1 MSFKNDEL
9 NTENSFIHKASASE
23 FSKLFY
29 SLPGAST
36 IFAGLIK
43 LPQKFCVAC
52 KQSSVDN
59 SAFL

>member
-9 NTENSFIHKASASE
+9 NTENSFVHKPSASE

-29 SLPGAST
+29 ALPGAPT
-36 IFAGLIK
+36 IFARLIN
-43 LPQKFCVAC
+43 LPQNFCAAC